1 MDEPT
6 PTSQPPSPSAPVDAP
21 ARPLRTGL
29 SLLTPL
35 LWIVGLLV
43 LLLALLAGGARW
55 VVATEA
61 GSWWLLQ
68 RLPMVQLKGFKGA
81 LLGDRW
87 RADSL
92 RVEWAG
98 GQQWLLIEG
107 LVADGLRWQWRPSAH
122 AWVAVKA
129 DLLTARKLTLHTG
142 PPSKEAPQLP
152 ANLAPPV
159 ALQLA
164 EVRIDDIQVEG
175 QAALQK
181 LALRGLQIDPSPGAG
196 HQAERFSF
204 EGYTLAVDGAL
215 RIANTSPYALAA
227 TANLRP
233 LADGDAP
240 RWTAAVKAAGT
251 VPELDV
257 TATLRGRALAGR
269 EAPEVDL
276 RAGLRPLLPWPLA
289 SLDAR
294 TQALDLSALAAKAP
308 ATKLTGQAVLTGGA
322 GDTPLTVQVELS
334 NALPGRWNEGRLPVT
349 KLAFEVKG
357 QRSQP
362 DLVEM
367 SRFEL
372 ALADAT
378 RSAGNVTG
386 TAVWKGH
393 DVAFEMQLK
402 GITPQRL
409 DGRAA
414 AMTLAGPVAASI
426 TGVPALVPQPGGQ
439 PAPGAA
445 WTMDL
450 QGKLDA
456 APLPVRLQLEGKA
469 NDHELDI
476 QRARAQSGS
485 AVAELTAKVARA
497 GSSDWRVITSGQLRD
512 FDPLPWWPGDAASA
526 WRKGPHRL
534 SGDWQFDVRLPGD
547 ADTLPPLTLAQRVA
561 GNGKLAVHDSQLAGV
576 PLKADITLGYNA
588 APGAPPATLRADFNL
603 GGNLLAIEGLGDPAS
618 AGANAGNN
626 DRWRI
631 ELKADSLVS
640 LAPLVRLQPAWAEWA
655 PRQGSATA
663 ALSANGRWPQMT
675 SEGNVRL
682 SQLQAGPLQV
692 ARGTLGW
699 QLSTAAEQAQSLQF
713 DMAGVVWDKQRVD
726 NVRAELR
733 GTQADHRIDI
743 SGAMAVLPPAVLER
757 VFGIQGQS
765 GTRAQL
771 QAQGSWVADNAGGG
785 TYRTAVERLIVGS
798 WDGSPAN
805 APPASGWAES
815 RDIKAELQFAGG
827 KFVALQADAGHLRV
841 ADALGLKWDE
851 VRLDLRGSQPQ
862 IQLRADIEAFALA
875 PLLARAQPG
884 FGWQGDLKLGAHI
897 DIRAADKMDAEVV
910 FERRSGDLQLASAD
924 GVQALGLSELRLAVS
939 AHDGLWNFT
948 PVLRGSRIGE
958 ISGRIKAQSAPERR
972 WPEGAA
978 PIDGSVTLQV
988 ADIGIW
994 SAWVPAGWR
1003 LGGAVKGTAAVSGT
1017 FGEPL
1022 FTGSLGASG
1031 LAVRNL
1037 LQGVNISDGQV
1048 AVKLDGETATVERF
1062 TLRGG
1067 DGTAT
1072 VTGGAK
1078 LGRSPQAKLQLVAER
1093 FRLLGRVDRLVTA
1106 SGKLDITLQQERAQV
1121 DGKIK
1126 LDEMLFD
1133 ASRSDAPSLDD
1144 DVTVRRPGSP
1154 DDQPADANGGKS
1166 KFDLALG
1173 VDIDLGDKAR
1183 FKGWGIDTGLNGQLR
1198 LTSPGGRP
1206 AVIGTISTEN
1216 GTFANYGQKLIIERG
1231 IVAFSGPLGNPRL
1244 DVLALRPNVENMRV
1258 GVTLTGNLLT
1268 MRIRLYSEPEL
1279 SENDKLA
1286 WLMLGRAPDSLGR
1299 NETALLQRAAVA
1311 LLSGDGEAPT
1321 DALMKA
1327 LGIDDVSLRSSD
1339 TDVRE
1344 TVVSI
1349 GKQLSRRWYLGYE
1362 RGVNATTGTW
1372 QLIYRIAQRFTLRMQ
1387 SGMENALDIIWT
1399 WRFQETPADAGM
1411 RKSTLT
1417 PP

>member
-6 PTSQPPSPSAPVDAP
+6 PLHAP
-21 ARPLRTGL
+21 ARPVRTGL
-29 SLLTPL
+29 SLLVPL
-35 LWIVGLLV
+35 LAVVSLLLV
-43 LLLALLAGGARW
+43 LLALLAGGARW
-55 VVATEA
+55 LLVTEA
-61 GSWWLLQ
+61 GTAWLLQ
-68 RLPMVQLKGFKGA
+68 RLPMVQVQGFQGA
-81 LLGDRW
+81 LLGERW

-92 RVEWAG
+92 RVQWAG

-107 LVADGLRWQWRPSAH
+107 LVADGLRWQWRPHGH
-122 AWVAVKA
+122 AWVALQA
-129 DLLTARKLTLHTG
+129 DLLQARKLHLHTG
-142 PPSKEAPQLP
+142 PPSKEPPRLP
-152 ANLAPPV
+152 AHLAPPV
-159 ALQLA
+159 QLLLA
-164 EVRIDDIQVEG
+164 EVRIGELQLNG

-181 LALRGLQIDPSPGAG
+181 LALRALQIDPRPGAG
-196 HQAERFSF
+196 HGAERYAF
-204 EGYTLAVDGAL
+204 ESYTLAVDGVL
-215 RIANTSPYALAA
+215 RIANSSPYALAA
-227 TANLRP
+227 SANLRP
-233 LADGDAP
+233 LADGEVP
-240 RWTAAVKAAGT
+240 LWTASAQAAGT
-251 VPELDV
+251 LPELEV
-257 TATLRGRALAGR
+257 TAKLRGLALPGR
-269 EAPEVDL
+269 EGPEVDL

-294 TQALDLSALAAKAP
+294 TKALDLSALAARAP
-308 ATKLTGQAVLTGGA
+308 ATRLSGQAVLTGGA
-322 GDTPLTVQVELS
+322 ADSPLTLQADIS
-334 NALPGRWNEGRLPVT
+334 NALPGRWNEGRLPIAA
-349 KLAFEVKG
+349 LALEVKG
-357 QRSQP
+357 KAAQP
-362 DLVEM
+362 DLLEM

-372 ALADAT
+372 TLADAT
-378 RSAGNVTG
+378 RSAGNVKG

-393 DVAFEMQLK
+393 DLAFEMQLS
-402 GITPQRL
+402 GVTPQRL

-426 TGVPALVPQPGGQ
+426 TGVPALAPQPGGQ
-439 PAPGAA
+439 PEPGAA
-445 WTMDL
+445 WTLDL
-450 QGKLDA
+450 QGQLDG
-456 APLPVRLQLEGKA
+456 APLPVRLELEGKVSQ
-469 NDHELDI
+469 NELDI

-485 AVAELTAKVARA
+485 AIAELTAKVARA
-497 GSSDWRVITSGQLRD
+497 GSRDWRIVTGGQLRD
-512 FDPLPWWPGDAASA
+512 FDPLPWWPGDAGSA
-526 WRKGPHRL
+526 WRRGPHRL
-534 SGDWQFDVRLPGD
+534 SAEWQFDLRLPGD
-547 ADTLPPLTLAQRVA
+547 ADRLPPLTLAQRVA

-576 PLKADITLGYNA
+576 PLKADITLGYDPA
-588 APGAPPATLRADFNL
+588 RGAPPATLRADFNL
-603 GGNLLAIEGLGDPAS
+603 GGNLLAIEGQADPTS
-618 AGANAGNN
+618 AGTEAGSS
-626 DRWRI
+626 DRWRV
-631 ELKADSLVS
+631 ELKADSLAS
-640 LAPLVRLQPAWAEWA
+640 LAPLARLQPAWEAWA
-655 PRQGSATA
+655 PRQGTATA
-663 ALSANGRWPQMT
+663 AIGATGRWPLMN

-692 ARGTLGW
+692 ARGTVGW
-699 QLSTAAEQAQSLQF
+699 QLSTAAEQAQSLQV
-713 DMAGVVWDKQRVD
+713 DVAGVVWDKQRVD

-733 GTQADHRIDI
+733 GTQAEHRIDI

-757 VFGIQGQS
+757 ALGIQGQS

-771 QAQGSWVADNAGGG
+771 QAQGSWAADGAGGG
-785 TYRTAVERLIVGS
+785 SYRTQVERLIVGS
-798 WDGSPAN
+798 WDGSVGN

-815 RDIKAELQFAGG
+815 RDIKAALQFVEGH
-827 KFVALQADAGHLRV
+827 FVALQADAGSLRV
-841 ADALGLKWDE
+841 ADALGLRWDE
-851 VRLDLRGSQPQ
+851 VRVDLRGSQPL
-862 IQLRADIEAFALA
+862 IQLRAEVDAFSLA

-884 FGWQGDLKLGAHI
+884 FGWQGDLKLGARI
-897 DIRAADKMDAEVV
+897 DIRAAEKMDAEVV
-910 FERRSGDLQLASAD
+910 FERRSGDLELASAD
-924 GVQALGLSELRLAVS
+924 GVQALGLSEVRLAVS
-939 AHDGLWNFT
+939 AHDGQWNFT
-948 PVLRGSRIGE
+948 PVLRGTRIGE
-958 ISGRIKAQSAPERR
+958 ISGRVRAQSTPERR

-1003 LGGAVKGTAAVSGT
+1003 LGGAVKGTADVSGS
-1017 FGEPL
+1017 FGKPL
-1022 FTGSLGASG
+1022 FTGTLGASG

-1037 LQGVNISDGQV
+1037 LQGVSISDGQV
-1048 AVKLDGETATVERF
+1048 ALKLDGDTATIERF
-1062 TLRGG
+1062 SLRGG
-1067 DGTAT
+1067 DGSAT

-1078 LGRSPQAKLQLVAER
+1078 LGSNPQAKLQLVADR
-1093 FRLLGRVDRLVTA
+1093 FRLLGRADRLVTA
-1106 SGKLDITLQQERAQV
+1106 SGKLELALQQDRAQV
-1121 DGKIK
+1121 DGKIE

-1144 DVTVRRPGSP
+1144 DVSVRRPGAP
-1154 DDQPADANGGKS
+1154 EDQPADAKAGKS

-1173 VDIDLGDKAR
+1173 IDIDLGERAR
-1183 FKGWGIDTGLNGQLR
+1183 FKGWGIDTGLNGALR
-1198 LTSPGGRP
+1198 LSSPGGRP
-1206 AVIGTISTEN
+1206 AVIGTINTES

-1231 IVAFSGPLGNPRL
+1231 IVAFSGPVGNPRL

-1311 LLSGDGEAPT
+1311 LLSGEGEAPT

-1372 QLIYRIAQRFTLRMQ
+1372 QLVYRIAQRFTLRMQ

-1411 RKSTLT
+1411 RKSSVT

>member
-1 MDEPT
+1 MDEPA
-6 PTSQPPSPSAPVDAP
+6 PAPAASSVHAPV
-21 ARPLRTGL
+21 RPVRTGL
-29 SLLTPL
+29 SLLLPL
-35 LWIVGLLV
+35 LSIVGLL
-43 LLLALLAGGARW
+43 LLLLGILAGGARW
-55 VVATEA
+55 LLATET

-68 RLPMVQLKGFKGA
+68 RLPMVQLKGFQGA
-81 LLGDRW
+81 LIGDRW

-107 LVADGLRWQWRPSAH
+107 LAADGLRWQWRPNAY

-142 PPSKEAPQLP
+142 PPSKEPPKLP

-159 ALQLA
+159 ELQLA
-164 EVRIDDIQVEG
+164 EVRIDDVRVEG

-181 LALRGLQIDPSPGAG
+181 LTLRGLQVDPRPDTG
-196 HQAERFSF
+196 HRVERFSF

-215 RIANTSPYALAA
+215 RLANTSPYALDAS
-227 TANLRP
+227 ANLRP

-240 RWTAAVKAAGT
+240 RWTASVKAAGS
-251 VPELDV
+251 VPELDL
-257 TATLRGRALAGR
+257 TATLRGRPLPGR
-269 EAPEVDL
+269 QAPELDL

-294 TQALDLSALAAKAP
+294 TQALDLSALLAKAP
-308 ATKLTGQAVLTGGA
+308 ATRLSGQAVLSGGA
-322 GDTPLTVQVELS
+322 GDTPLTVKVQLK
-334 NALPGRWNEGRLPVT
+334 NALPGRWNEGRLPVAG
-349 KLAFEVKG
+349 LDFEVKG

-378 RSAGNVTG
+378 RSAGRVNG

-393 DVAFEMQLK
+393 DLAFEMQLT
-402 GITPQRL
+402 GVTPQRL

-414 AMTLAGPVAASI
+414 AMTLGGPIAASI
-426 TGVPALVPQPGGQ
+426 TGVPALAPQPGGL
-439 PAPGAA
+439 PAAGAA
-445 WTMDL
+445 WTLDL

-456 APLPVRLQLEGKA
+456 APQPVRVQLEGKV
-469 NDHELDI
+469 NDQELDI
-476 QRARAQSGS
+476 QRARAQSGG
-485 AVAELTAKVARA
+485 AIAELTAKVARA
-497 GSSDWRVITSGQLRD
+497 GQSDWRVITAGQLRD
-512 FDPLPWWPGDAASA
+512 FDPLPWWPGDAGSA

-534 SGDWQFDVRLPGD
+534 SGAWQFDLRLPGD
-547 ADTLPPLTLAQRVA
+547 ADKLPPLTLAQRLA

-603 GGNLLAIEGLGDPAS
+603 GGNLLAVEGLADPAGS
-618 AGANAGNN
+618 GAS
-626 DRWRI
+626 DRWRV

-640 LAPLVRLQPAWAEWA
+640 LAPLARLQASWAEWA
-655 PRQGSATA
+655 PRQGTATA
-663 ALSANGRWPQMT
+663 ALSAEGRWPVMR

-682 SQLQAGPLQV
+682 SQLQAGPLAV

-699 QLSTAAEQAQSLQF
+699 QVSTAAEQAQSLQF
-713 DMAGVVWDKQRVD
+713 DVAGLAWGSQRVD

-757 VFGIQGQS
+757 MLGIEGQS

-771 QAQGSWVADNAGGG
+771 QARGGWVGDGAGGG
-785 TYRTAVERLIVGS
+785 LSGRYRAAVERLIVGS
-798 WDGSPAN
+798 WDGSVGN
-805 APPASGWAES
+805 APPASGWAET
-815 RDIKAELQFAGG
+815 RDIKAELEFAAGRL
-827 KFVALQADAGHLRV
+827 VALQADAGRLRV
-841 ADALGLKWDE
+841 ADGFSLRWDE
-851 VRLDLRGSQPQ
+851 VRVDLRGSQPQ
-862 IQLRADIEAFALA
+862 IQLRADIEPFALA
-875 PLLARAQPG
+875 PLLARAQPTL
-884 FGWQGDLKLGAHI
+884 GWQGDLRLGARI
-897 DIRAADKMDAEVV
+897 DIRAAEKMDADVV
-910 FERRSGDLQLASAD
+910 FERRSGDLELASAD
-924 GVQALGLSELRLAVS
+924 GVQAMGLSELRLAVS
-939 AHDGLWNFT
+939 AHEGLWNFT

-958 ISGRIKAQSAPERR
+958 ISGLVKAQTTPERR
-972 WPEGAA
+972 WPDKAA

-1003 LGGAVKGTAAVSGT
+1003 LAGAVKGTAGLSGT

-1022 FTGSLGASG
+1022 FTGSLGGSG

-1048 AVKLDGETATVERF
+1048 AVKLDGETATIERF

-1067 DGTAT
+1067 DGSAT

-1093 FRLLGRVDRLVTA
+1093 FRLVGRVDRLVTA
-1106 SGKLDITLQQERAQV
+1106 SGKLDIELQQDQARV
-1121 DGKIK
+1121 DGKLK
-1126 LDEMLFD
+1126 LDEMVFD

-1144 DVTVRRPGSP
+1144 DVTVRRPGRIE
-1154 DDQPADANGGKS
+1154 DQPTDPNAGKS
-1166 KFDLALG
+1166 KFNLALG
-1173 VDIDLGDKAR
+1173 IDIDLGEKAR
-1183 FKGWGIDTGLNGQLR
+1183 FKGWGIDTGLEGQLR

-1216 GTFANYGQKLIIERG
+1216 GTFANYGQKLVIERG

-1244 DVLALRPNVENMRV
+1244 DVLALRPNPDNMRV

-1268 MRIRLYSEPEL
+1268 MRIRLYSEPEM

-1327 LGIDDVSLRSSD
+1327 LGIDDVSLRQGD

-1344 TVVSI
+1344 TVITI

-1387 SGMENALDIIWT
+1387 SGLENAVDIIWT
-1399 WRFQETPADAGM
+1399 WRFQETPANAGM
-1411 RKSTLT
+1411 RKSTVT